1 MLQVIINKV
10 NKMTGYNYQLESLV
24 DGKLNLIH
32 TPEVQPSAADMVYGA
47 TPNPIERICV
57 GFRYNHT
64 VSGTEHTIH
73 EIYGRIICWLNK
85 EERTALA
92 DNLYKSNEQ
101 AIEDHEL
108 ELAEAHFI
116 KEYGCGGYCA
126 GPDSPKHG
134 VMCDKEV
141 K

>member
-32 TPEVQPSAADMVYGA
+32 TPEVQPSAADMAYGA

-57 GFRYNHT
+57 GFRHDLSVN
-64 VSGTEHTIH
+64 GTEHSLH
-73 EIYGRIICWLNK
+73 EIYGRITCWLN
-85 EERTALA
+85 EEEIKALA
-92 DNLYKSNEQ
+92 TILYESNERS
-101 AIEDHEL
+101 IENHEL
-108 ELAEAHFI
+108 DEAEAQYI
-116 KEYGCGGYCA
+116 KEYGCGGYCVCDDPNCEA
-126 GPDSPKHG
+126 
-134 VMCDKEV
+134 DKEV